1 MTVAKFYFSLRSP
14 YSWLAYLDLMSLYPD
29 VAESVRWLP
38 FWEPE
43 ADLLSR
49 LSEPFPYVAM
59 SRAKSLY
66 ILQDVRR
73 LARRRGLEV
82 TWPVDRGP
90 RWEVAHLAYLVA
102 ERAGAGRA
110 YIDAVYRARWQSGRD
125 ISDPEAIA
133 AVGAQIGVDPESLR
147 LAADDPG
154 LREEGLEALRALVR
168 DGVFGVPF
176 FVCGR
181 ERFWGIDRLADFAAM
196 VRASSGGESPD
207 DNATLILRPALAADQ
222 GHAGGCG

>member
-1 MTVAKFYFSLRSP
+1 MTARFYFSLRSP
-14 YSWLAYLDLMSLYPD
+14 YSWLAHLDLTRLYPD
-29 VAESVRWLP
+29 VAESVQWRP
-38 FWEPE
+38 FWEPDE
-43 ADLLSR
+43 DLLGR
-49 LSEPFPYVAM
+49 LTESFPYVDM

-82 TWPVDRGP
+82 TWPVDRVP
-90 RWEVAHLAYLVA
+90 RWEVAHLGYLVA

-110 YIDAVYRARWQSGRD
+110 FLAAVYRARWQLGHN
-125 ISDPEAIA
+125 ISDPEVIA
-133 AVGAQIGVDPESLR
+133 AIGAEIGVDAEALR
-147 LAADDPG
+147 CAADDPD
-154 LREEGLEALRALVR
+154 LRKEGLEALRALVR

-181 ERFWGIDRLADFAAM
+181 EKFWGIDRLADFAAM
-196 VRASSGGESPD
+196 VREKSGGQNAD
-207 DNATLILRPALAADQ
+207 DVTLVPQPALAADQ